1 MKKENKKQYTR
12 QHEQFTAYVYLK
24 PEERSVLEIEMAKE
38 KWGSVSGYIRHILFD
53 DNPDKKINKII
64 EEKIPEELVVLLKNA
79 VLDLASKTDYFRFRY
94 EKDMAQLYREEGVD
108 INKWIKATNDWHAR
122 YVFETQRV
130 FSTLRKIA
138 RALELDDYF
147 SMPSDNMKLSENP
160 TQEEMDRMAEQL
172 RIERIALGYND
183 DLYL

>member
-1 MKKENKKQYTR
+1 MNKENSKEYFKTKNRSAFSIKLNPLEKTIIEKKMEEEGWQNISR
-12 QHEQFTAYVYLK
+12 FIK
-24 PEERSVLEIEMAKE
+24 SKIFDRNPEEEIEKIINEKKPADIVNLLKNSVLEL
-38 KWGSVSGYIRHILFD
+38 SR
-53 DNPDKKINKII
+53 
-64 EEKIPEELVVLLKNA
+64 
-79 VLDLASKTDYFRFRY
+79 KTDYFRFRY

-108 INKWIKATNDWHAR
+108 INRWIKATNDWHAR
-122 YVFETQRV
+122 YVFETQKL
-130 FSTLRKIA
+130 FSTIRKIA